1 MSTVENIESERIE
14 PTAQRPIISRLPVSM
29 ICGGIIVLIWLVSAL
44 AAPLISVYDPIA
56 IDFLKILQPPSAS
69 NFFGTD
75 ELGRDIFT
83 RVLYAARID
92 IWMGVAGVFA
102 PMVIGIFL
110 GLVAG
115 RPHRCQRQLVLVFVH
130 CQVARCL

>member
-1 MSTVENIESERIE
+1 MSAANNIESERIE
-14 PTAQRPIISRLPVSM
+14 PGAERSIISRLPISM
-29 ICGGIIVLIWLVSAL
+29 IFGGIIVLLWLISAV
-44 AAPLISVYDPIA
+44 AAPLISEYDPIA
-56 IDFLKILQPPSAS
+56 IDFLKILHPPSAS

-75 ELGRDIFT
+75 ELGRDVFT

-102 PMVIGIFL
+102 PMVIGVFL

-115 RPHRCQRQLVLVFVH
+115 YMGGIVDK
-130 CQVARCL
+130 CLMRIV